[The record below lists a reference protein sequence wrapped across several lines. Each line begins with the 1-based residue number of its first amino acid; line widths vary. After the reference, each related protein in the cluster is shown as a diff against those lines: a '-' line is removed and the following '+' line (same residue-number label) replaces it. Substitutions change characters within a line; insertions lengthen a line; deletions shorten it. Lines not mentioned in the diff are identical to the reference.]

1 MIAIMRKY
9 LWLAVAIVAPL
20 AAADPAST
28 AKRAFLE
35 QLNGKNPIRRR
46 YECVTLHGTRVDGVT
61 ITGDRATVALT
72 VDATAELLLSRA
84 VREYPPHWTI
94 ELGRRGGEW
103 RVRNITVPEAA
114 FARELAAL
122 TDPLARMRAL
132 SERSELVD
140 AELVHQL
147 CDVAF
152 ATAWKSEYQRAVE
165 QGELAVRIAQ
175 EAAPSEEARA
185 WGIIARA
192 RNLTRDEEREKE
204 PMARALALAREWND
218 PEIEA
223 RMFVLKGWSHAFRR
237 RAAEAIAAFEKGL
250 KIADA
255 LGDNRIGEEADLGL
269 GYVKFTVQDDYVN
282 SIPYDE
288 SARARAQRTG
298 DRVIEAAALANLG
311 VVYNRMSNDV
321 IALPYMRRAVEL
333 YRAAGNTRG
342 VVRNLRNLAEMEV
355 VNDVSSAETHLRQ
368 LAALLKTSPDPRTA
382 AFIELTG
389 AKIAKAR
396 NRIAEA
402 EARSSAALEKAK
414 PQHDEMMITLIGY
427 TRMSIRFD
435 QQRYEDVLAMADDLA
450 ARTITTTPNFDI
462 YWETKLMAG
471 YALQKLGR
479 IDEARAAFQDAVDSI
494 ESRRSN
500 VPGSG
505 EDEQQFFSDKTPPY
519 LALFDLAVRRH
530 DAADAVRW
538 MERAR
543 ARTLFESLAVGR
555 MKSARSLTPAELEAE
570 GRADA
575 RLKAANIALREAQS
589 NDNPDPARIAALA
602 RDVDAARV
610 ERDELTSQLYSR
622 HPELSLARGAIP
634 IPDLDEIRRGI
645 PADGVVL
652 EYLLGTDWS
661 WLVTITRDEGPRFH
675 RIGVGSASM
684 RKKVTAFQQHIARRY
699 FGYRPEAKR
708 LYDLLIAPAAR
719 VLRKKKIVCII
730 PDDSL
735 WTLPF
740 QVLADADGHSL
751 IEQHPI
757 FYTPSLTILSWY
769 AGHPRKTPDD
779 RSLLAAGNPHGAS
792 LPDAGREV
800 RGIAR
805 FFDPRRTLVLTGREA
820 TETRVKQEAAHYRVL
835 HFATHGTFS
844 NELAMYSHIE
854 LARNAGDPDD
864 GQLEAREIADLDLD
878 ADLAVLSSCNTARG
892 GVRIGEG
899 MVGMSWAL
907 LAAGC
912 RRAVVTQWEIDSSST
927 GDLMIDFHRRLAA
940 GGSYTGR
947 APSEALRRAQL
958 KMMTDE
964 TRAHPYYWAGFIL
977 IGYGL

>member
-1 MIAIMRKY
+1 MIAIMRTY
-9 LWLAVAIVAPL
+9 GWLAVAILAQF

-28 AKRAFLE
+28 AKRAFVE
-35 QLNGKNPIRRR
+35 QLNGNDSIRSR
-46 YECVTLHGTRVDGVT
+46 YACVTLHGIRVDGVT
-61 ITGDRATVALT
+61 VTGDRAKVALT
-72 VDATAELLLSRA
+72 VNATAELLLSRA
-84 VREYPPHWTI
+84 ERDYPPHWTI
-94 ELGRRGGEW
+94 ELQRRGGEW
-103 RVRNITVPEAA
+103 RVRSVTVPEAA

-147 CDVAF
+147 CDAAI

-165 QGELAVRIAQ
+165 LGELAVRIAQ

-192 RNLTRDEEREKE
+192 RNLTRDAEREKE
-204 PMARALALAREWND
+204 PMARALALARAWHD

-223 RMFVLKGWSHAFRR
+223 RMFVLQGWSHAFARQ
-237 RAAEAIAAFEKGL
+237 AADAIAAFENGL
-250 KIADA
+250 KIAEA
-255 LGDNRIGEEADLGL
+255 LGDDRIGEEADLGL
-269 GYVKFTVQDDYVN
+269 GYVKFTVQDDYVH

-298 DRVIEAAALANLG
+298 DRVVEAAALANLG
-311 VVYNRMSNDV
+311 VVYNRMANDI
-321 IALPYMRRAVEL
+321 IAVPYMRRAVEL
-333 YRAAGNTRG
+333 YRAAGNRRG

-355 VNDVSSAETHLRQ
+355 GSSQFSSAETHLRQ
-368 LAALLKTSPDPRTA
+368 LEALLETTPDARTA
-382 AFIELTG
+382 AFIELTA

-396 NRIAEA
+396 KRIAEA
-402 EARSSAALEKAK
+402 DARSAAALEKAK
-414 PQHDEMMITLIGY
+414 PQHDEMMITLIDY

-435 QQRYEDVLAMADDLA
+435 QQRYEDVLTMADDLA

-462 YWETKLMAG
+462 YWETKLTAG
-471 YALQKLGR
+471 FALQKLGR
-479 IDEARAAFQDAVDSI
+479 VDEARAAFQDAVDSI
-494 ESRRSN
+494 ESRRSK

-519 LALFDLAVRRH
+519 LALFELAVRRH

-543 ARTLFESLAVGR
+543 ARTLYESLAVGR
-555 MKSARSLTPAELEAE
+555 MKSARSLTQAELEAE
-570 GRADA
+570 NRADA

-589 NDNPDPARIAALA
+589 DDHPDAARIAALG

-622 HPELSLARGAIP
+622 HPELSLSRGAIP

-652 EYLLGTDWS
+652 EYLVGTDTS

-675 RIGVGSASM
+675 RINAGSASM
-684 RKKVTAFQQHIARRY
+684 MKKVTTFEQHIARRY
-699 FGYRPEAKR
+699 FGYRPEAKQ
-708 LYDLLIAPAAR
+708 LYDLLIAPAAG
-719 VLRKKKIVCII
+719 VLREKKIVCII
-730 PDDSL
+730 PHDSL

-740 QVLADADGHSL
+740 QVLADADGHPL

-757 FYTPSLTILSWY
+757 FYAPSLTILSWY
-769 AGHPRKTPDD
+769 ARHPRETPDD

-844 NELAMYSHIE
+844 DQLAMYSHID
-854 LARNAGDPDD
+854 LARHAGDPDD

-878 ADLAVLSSCNTARG
+878 ADLAVLSSCDTARG
-892 GVRIGEG
+892 GVRRGEG

-940 GGSYTGR
+940 GRSYT
-947 APSEALRRAQL
+947 EALRRAQL
-958 KMMTDE
+958 KMMADE

-977 IGYGL
+977 IGYGW